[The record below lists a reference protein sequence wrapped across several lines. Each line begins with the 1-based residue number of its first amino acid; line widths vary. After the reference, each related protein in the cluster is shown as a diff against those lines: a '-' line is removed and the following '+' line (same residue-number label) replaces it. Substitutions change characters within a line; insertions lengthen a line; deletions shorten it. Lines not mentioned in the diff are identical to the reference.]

1 MKAGWKTVKLGDIAL
16 VGAGNSAPQD
26 DADFST
32 DGPYFVRTS
41 DVGEVK
47 FGTVNSSNDRLSSKG
62 AKGMRLWKEGTI
74 LIPKSG
80 ASTFVNHRVI
90 LGLDAHV
97 SSHLAT
103 IQAEPTRCDARYL
116 LYYLSTVK
124 AQDLIQDQSYPS
136 LKLPEIAG
144 IEIPL
149 PPVAEQKR
157 IVALLDEAFA
167 GIDEAKAKAEANMR
181 EAAALFASKLEVTF
195 LPSSQKWSNSSV
207 GEMISDRQ
215 GEVKTGPFGTKL
227 SASEYGK
234 EGVPVISVGEIRMGE
249 ILLHTRTPK
258 VGPSVTK
265 RMPEYLLEKGDI
277 VFGRKGGVERSAYIT
292 DREAGWFL
300 GSDGIRLRL
309 PSSCDKLFIAYQLL
323 RPAHQSW
330 MKSKATGT
338 TMPSLNQGII
348 ENIPILLC
356 DYDLQCSIVKELERF
371 ETQSKPLKD
380 MYIKKMSALKEL
392 KSAILAQAFAGELT
406 A

>member
-1 MKAGWKTVKLGDIAL
+1 MKAGWKTVTLGEVCEVLDYKRRP
-16 VGAGNSAPQD
+16 VTK
-26 DADFST
+26 ADRRA
-32 DGPYFVRTS
+32 GPYPYYGATGIQDHVDQFIFDEPLVLL
-41 DVGEVK
+41 GE
-47 FGTVNSSNDRLSSKG
+47 DG
-62 AKGMRLWKEGTI
+62 AKW
-74 LIPKSG
+74 KSG
-80 ASTFVNHRVI
+80 DRSAFQVSGKTWVNNH
-90 LGLDAHV
+90 AHV
-97 SSHLAT
+97 LRPNREVVVDEWLIYWLNHSDLT
-103 IQAEPTRCDARYL
+103 EFVTGVTVPKLNQANMI
-116 LYYLSTVK
+116 K
-124 AQDLIQDQSYPS
+124 
-136 LKLPEIAG
+136 
-144 IEIPL
+144 IPVEL
-149 PPVAEQKR
+149 PPLAEQKR

-167 GIDEAKAKAEANMR
+167 GIDAAKAKAEANMR
-181 EAAALFASKLEVTF
+181 DAAALFASKLEETF
-195 LPSSQKWSNSSV
+195 LPSSQKWSNSTV
-207 GEMISDRQ
+207 GEIISDRQ

-292 DREAGWFL
+292 DKEAGWFL

-356 DYDLQCSIVKELERF
+356 DYDLQCSIVKELEGF
-371 ETQSKPLKD
+371 ETRSKPLKD
-380 MYIKKMSALKEL
+380 MYIQKMSALNEL